1 MAEVRSK
8 STTYYIV
15 STKTT
20 SIKCMH
26 EIPMIN
32 IFSTGIWFV
41 FGFFVIKK
49 SHSQYFFVIVSNLR
63 PKNKI
68 LNKTV

>member
-41 FGFFVIKK
+41 LGFFLLLKNPTHNI
-49 SHSQYFFVIVSNLR
+49 FFVIVSNLR
-63 PKNKI
+63 P
-68 LNKTV
+68 